1 MPDTYPAPT
10 PPQGGAV
17 TDVTHE
23 MDNPFAAPGTAPNGA
38 RGGAHM
44 YGANSIETFCSAGPL
59 SLTHDDADGWVDY
72 VDNFEALNFRYRD
85 AGVKI
90 WQYYEQYDN
99 WQDTYGADAVCA
111 FYHSGHGGMD
121 ASGVFYV
128 PMGAA
133 WAGND
138 CTALSSQMRL
148 GNEYE
153 RYVFWSTCLSLRV
166 LGGHT
171 PIRTWSAANLG
182 LRMIFGYETVSWD
195 NPNYGKFFWQEWNK
209 NKSFST
215 AWLDASWRIAHDQ
228 APSVAACG
236 ATEQEAKDRAFNER
250 YFSKDRASTNW
261 WWWRWYNASSVAS
274 REPNRTV
281 PRDIV
286 VPQFRPAAASLA
298 SARTLADR
306 FGISSQNTAAAR
318 RGPGGGLML
327 RDGQTSVAQ
336 DSSGGISVRLGAAN
350 LDNTT
355 SLGASRAR
363 GLAEDAVRQYGLD
376 SDSQL
381 VFDRTVLASAA
392 GGTTEGSGRLEP
404 DRVTETIV
412 QFRQVI
418 NGVPVISPDA
428 GTVRVSVDN
437 DGRVT
442 QLQSSVRQVADL
454 GKAGRTMAPRG
465 PEPGQSG
472 GQANGS
478 RSPSPEPEHES
489 ALGAAVGRQLRD
501 LIARGVSPVAVE
513 TVPGSTEVGYAVHG
527 NSARLV
533 ARRAIE
539 VDFGSGYRKRYWV
552 DAEIPG

>member
-1 MPDTYPAPT
+1 MPDTYPASNPPSAGAIGEMT
-10 PPQGGAV
+10 PG
-17 TDVTHE
+17 
-23 MDNPFAAPGTAPNGA
+23 MDNPFSAPGAAPNGA

-59 SLTHDDADGWVDY
+59 SLTHEDADGWVDY
-72 VDNFEALNFRYRD
+72 VDNFQALNFRYRD
-85 AGVKI
+85 GGVKI
-90 WQYYEQYDN
+90 WQYYEQHDN

-121 ASGVFYV
+121 ANGVFYV

-138 CTALSSQMRL
+138 CTALSSNMRL

-166 LGGHT
+166 LNGHT
-171 PIRTWSAANLG
+171 PIRTWQAANLG
-182 LRMIFGYETVSWD
+182 LRMIFGYETISWD
-195 NPNYGKFFWQEWNK
+195 NPNYGKYFWEEWK
-209 NKSFST
+209 KGASFST
-215 AWLDASWRIAHDQ
+215 AWLEAGRRVSTNQ
-228 APSVAACG
+228 APSVVACG
-236 ATEQEAKDRAFNER
+236 ATEQEAKDRVFNER
-250 YFSKDRASTNW
+250 YFSQDRANTSW

-281 PRDIV
+281 PREIL
-286 VPQFRPAAASLA
+286 VPQFRPAAAGLA
-298 SARTLADR
+298 SAQALADR
-306 FGISSQNTAAAR
+306 FGVSAQTAAGAS
-318 RGPGGGLML
+318 RGPDGSMLL

-336 DSSGGISVRLGAAN
+336 DGSGGLSVRLAAAN
-350 LDNTT
+350 IDNTT
-355 SLGASRAR
+355 PLGAGRAR
-363 GLAEDAVRQYGLD
+363 SLAEDALRRYGLGAD
-376 SDSQL
+376 SDL
-381 VFDRTVLASAA
+381 VFDQTTLASAA
-392 GGTTEGSGRLEP
+392 GGTTQGSGRLEP

-418 NGVPVISPDA
+418 NGVPVISSDA

-442 QLQSSVRQVADL
+442 QLHSSVRQVEDL

-465 PEPGQSG
+465 PEPGPS
-472 GQANGS
+472 NGS
-478 RSPSPEPEHES
+478 MNGARGPSPEPEHES
-489 ALGAAVGRQLRD
+489 ALGAAVGQRLRD
-501 LIARGVSPVAVE
+501 LIAKGVSPQGIE
-513 TVPGSTEVGYAVHG
+513 TVPGSTEIGYAVRG

-533 ARRAIE
+533 ARKAIE

-552 DAEIPG
+552 DADIPG